1 MSDPATYRRYAEECR
16 RIAQTLPE
24 EHRHV
29 LHEIARAWIALADE
43 HDEHQTGPPS
53 DSRDLAH

>member
-24 EHRHV
+24 EHRRV
-29 LHEIARAWIALADE
+29 LHEIARAWMELADE
-43 HDEHQTGPPS
+43 LLPDPPS
-53 DSRDLAH
+53 DSHDLAQ